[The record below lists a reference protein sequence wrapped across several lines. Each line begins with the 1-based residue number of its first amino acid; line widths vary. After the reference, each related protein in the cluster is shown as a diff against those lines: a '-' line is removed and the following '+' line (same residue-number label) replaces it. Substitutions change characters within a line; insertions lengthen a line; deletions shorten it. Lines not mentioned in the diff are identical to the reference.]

1 MFTHSESGCGQVVLS
16 LLALSI
22 LGAVSLHNVFVIGLL
37 SLSLSCVS
45 EHAVHACIYIELYAI
60 NILNNSDLMVV
71 CVLMHAHVYICSLL
85 PQLPFGY
92 SLWIVQEF
100 PLPFLPLSCMRKRK
114 KI

>member
-22 LGAVSLHNVFVIGLL
+22 HGAVSLHNVFVLGL
-37 SLSLSCVS
+37 LSLSCVS

-71 CVLMHAHVYICSLL
+71 CVCVCPRARACIPMFSSTSVAIWL
-85 PQLPFGY
+85 
-92 SLWIVQEF
+92 
-100 PLPFLPLSCMRKRK
+100 
-114 KI
+114 